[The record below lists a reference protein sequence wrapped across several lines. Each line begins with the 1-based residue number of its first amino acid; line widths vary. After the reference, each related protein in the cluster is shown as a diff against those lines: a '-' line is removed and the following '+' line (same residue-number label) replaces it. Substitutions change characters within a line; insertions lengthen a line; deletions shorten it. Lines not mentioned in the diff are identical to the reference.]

1 MTSDKPGEG
10 LPIRPRAETEA
21 KLHAHHVAAQK
32 NAALIRAAAAVP
44 AGAMAAAGGAGTGM
58 TCFLCAY
65 TSTVVPNQ
73 FHQLPAG
80 TPAGPNDVLA
90 CCDTCGVCACAAHGS
105 RYIEF
110 QCALCNSAAV
120 VHGATATAPVG
131 VPATA
136 QAHSVGR
143 GAAPAL
149 VRRVTTAMGRVA
161 AASRARP
168 QTVDS
173 IALVAP
179 LRGDPNLVTNLAD
192 TIRAMRGVSA
202 LSEVDTDIA
211 GYGGV
216 DLDAIGA
223 AVRARFG
230 DRELAGPTDDSAIA
244 VTGAMLLGYS
254 LADAGIAGRQ
264 ADSPAD
270 WAGGITNLPAPW
282 QVTHPGVLDPALW
295 MVGTALQEG

>member
-1 MTSDKPGEG
+1 
-10 LPIRPRAETEA
+10 
-21 KLHAHHVAAQK
+21 
-32 NAALIRAAAAVP
+32 
-44 AGAMAAAGGAGTGM
+44 M

-65 TSTVVPNQ
+65 TSTKVPNQ
-73 FHQLPAG
+73 LHPLPAG

-120 VHGATATAPVG
+120 VHGATAAAPVG

-149 VRRVTTAMGRVA
+149 VRRVTRAMSRVA

-282 QVTHPGVLDPALW
+282 QVTYPGVLDPALW